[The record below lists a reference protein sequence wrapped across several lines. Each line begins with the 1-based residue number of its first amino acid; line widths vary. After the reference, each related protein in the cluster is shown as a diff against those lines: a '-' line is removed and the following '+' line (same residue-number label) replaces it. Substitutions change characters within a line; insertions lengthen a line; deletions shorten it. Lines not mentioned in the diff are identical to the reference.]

1 VPGGLEGR
9 APGRQGLLDLVN
21 RARAG
26 GTRRV
31 LAALALAFGVAAC
44 ARSGGASRPA
54 AVRFDVAADPASL
67 NPLFA
72 HADAGNVEQQLA
84 HLAFEPFFDLDA
96 RGRAVPELLARVP
109 TVANGDVSRDG
120 RTIVYHLR
128 PGVRWSDGAPVT
140 SDDVLFTLRAIL
152 DPANPVASHEGYDRI
167 DRAQAL
173 GLQTVRIHLRSA
185 WAPAVATFFTYG
197 TSPQYVLPA
206 HVLRRQG
213 PLARAPFNA
222 APTVGDGPFT
232 FVSWTRGERIAYA
245 ANPRY
250 WRGAPG
256 VARLEVRIVPDPQTN
271 LTLLQS
277 GELDFNL
284 VAPSQ
289 EESLRRGGAAL
300 DYAYAPTAL
309 IAGIALNVTH
319 PPLDDPRVRRALAE
333 AIDRRAISA
342 KITLGRY
349 PVAESDRPRFSWA
362 YDPAVREPA
371 FLPAAADRDLDGAGW
386 RRGPGGIRRK
396 NGKPLEL
403 TYVQFPETTTGVRA
417 AAFVQRQLFERG
429 IDVTIKSISNAQL
442 FLPAPEGGTL
452 ATGRFDLAYV
462 PWAMGADPD
471 DRSLLGCTSGGKNYM
486 RYCDPEVDRLETQAA
501 AEPEQVKRKAAYA
514 AIDRRVARDVPIVYL
529 FNPDYIYAYSPRL
542 RGFAPNAFVPTWNAY
557 AWRLK

>member
-1 VPGGLEGR
+1 L
-9 APGRQGLLDLVN
+9 PGRFEGHSSGRPSLLDLVK
-21 RARAG
+21 RA
-26 GTRRV
+26 TF
-31 LAALALAFGVAAC
+31 AALMLSAAAC
-44 ARSGGASRPA
+44 AHPETVNRGP
-54 AVRFDVAADPASL
+54 AVRFDVAADPANL

-96 RGRAVPELLARVP
+96 RGRPVPELLARVP

-120 RTIVYHLR
+120 RTILYRLR
-128 PGVRWSDGAPVT
+128 PGVRWSDGRPVT
-140 SDDVLFTLRAIL
+140 SSDVLFTLRAIL
-152 DPANPVASHEGYDRI
+152 DPANPVASHEGYDLI
-167 DRAQAL
+167 DRAEAL
-173 GLQTVRIHLRSA
+173 GPRVVRFHLRRA
-185 WAPAVATFFTYG
+185 WAPAVATFFAYG

-206 HVLRRQG
+206 HVLRGQG
-213 PLARAPFNA
+213 PLSRAAFNA
-222 APTVGDGPFT
+222 APSVGDGPFR
-232 FVSWTRGERIAYA
+232 FVSWARGDRIDYV
-245 ANPRY
+245 ANARY
-250 WRGAPG
+250 WRGPPG
-256 VARLEVRIVPDPQTN
+256 VARLEVRVVPDPQTN

-289 EESLRRGGAAL
+289 EAALRRSGAAL
-300 DYAYAPTAL
+300 GSDGAGLRYAYAPTAL
-309 IAGIALNVTH
+309 IAGIAVNVTR
-319 PPLDDPRVRRALAE
+319 PPLDDVRLRRALAA
-333 AIDRRAISA
+333 AIDRRGISN

-362 YDPAVREPA
+362 YDPAVAEPA
-371 FLPAAADRDLDGAGW
+371 YDPGAADRAFDAAGW

-396 NGKPLEL
+396 AGRPLEL

-429 IDVTIKSISNAQL
+429 VDVTIKSISNAQL
-442 FLPAPEGGTL
+442 FLPAAEGGTL

-471 DRSLLGCTSGGKNYM
+471 DRFLVGCGAGAKNYM
-486 RYCDPEVDRLETQAA
+486 RYCDPQVDRFEAQAA
-501 AEPEQVKRKAAYA
+501 SEPDRAKRKAVYS
-514 AIDRRVARDVPIVYL
+514 AIDRRVARDVPIIYL

-542 RGFAPNAFVPTWNAY
+542 EGFAPNAFVPTWNAY